1 LIYLSKIGIFHSYVG
16 LPEGKTRDLQVVYC
30 FNQRIFAADSQL
42 HSTEQ
47 IFGCMLLPTLDETS
61 LVPKVY

>member
-1 LIYLSKIGIFHSYVG
+1 MIHSYVR
-16 LPEGKTRDLQVVYC
+16 LPEGKTRDLHVGDC